1 MKTTNNIIYIG
12 VNDRKT
18 DLFESQ
24 FPIPNGIS
32 YNSYLINDEKIAV
45 MDSVDIGFA
54 DQWISN
60 IEKVIGN
67 RSPDYLVIQHME
79 PDHSSSI
86 LHFLKRYPSATIVA
100 SDKAFRMMNGFFASD
115 FAEKRI
121 VVGEGDCLDL
131 GEHKL
136 RFISAPMVHWPEV
149 IMTYEVKSKTLF
161 SADAFGRFG
170 SLDYPDNWVDEARR
184 YYFGIVGKY
193 GAQVQ
198 SLLRKI
204 KGLDI
209 RAICSLHGPIL
220 DENIPYYLNL
230 YNTWSAYR
238 PEREGVTIAYTS
250 VYGNT
255 KGAVQM
261 LKNLLQ
267 SRGVETVTFDL
278 ARCDI
283 YEAVANAFK
292 YDKLILATT
301 TYNAHIF
308 PAMKQF
314 IDCLTE
320 RNFQNRRVA
329 FIENGSWAP
338 TATKIMKYM
347 LKESKNLSFA
357 DTEVTITSALND
369 ISREQIKKLA
379 EEM

>member
-32 YNSYLINDEKIAV
+32 YNSYLIGDNKIAI

-121 VVGEGDCLDL
+121 VVGEGDYLDL

-170 SLDYPDNWVDEARR
+170 SLDHPDNWVDEARR

-198 SLLRKI
+198 SRLRKI

-209 RAICSLHGPIL
+209 KAICSLHGPIL

-230 YNTWSAYR
+230 YDTWSAYR

-267 SRGVETVTFDL
+267 SKGVETVTFDL

-347 LKESKNLSFA
+347 LRESKNLSFA
-357 DTEVTITSALND
+357 TTEVTITSALND
-369 ISREQIKKLA
+369 ISREQIQKLVW
-379 EEM
+379 EM

>member
-24 FPIPNGIS
+24 FPIPKGIS
-32 YNSYLINDEKIAV
+32 YNSYLINDNKIAI

-54 DQWISN
+54 DEWISN

-115 FAEKRI
+115 FAEGRI

-136 RFISAPMVHWPEV
+136 YFISAPMVHWPEV
-149 IMTYEVKSKTLF
+149 IMTYETKSKTLF

-170 SLDYPDNWVDEARR
+170 SLDCHDNWIDEARR

-198 SLLRKI
+198 SLLKKI

-209 RAICSLHGPIL
+209 KRICSLHGPIL
-220 DENIPYYLNL
+220 DENIPYYMNL
-230 YNTWSAYR
+230 YDTWSAYR

-255 KGAVQM
+255 RGAVQM
-261 LKNLLQ
+261 LEDLL
-267 SRGVETVTFDL
+267 RAKGVETVTFDL

-292 YDKLILATT
+292 YDRLILATT

-308 PAMKQF
+308 PAMRQF
-314 IDCLTE
+314 IDRLTE

-347 LKESKNLSFA
+347 LRESKNLTFA

-369 ISREQIKKLA
+369 ISKEKIKKLA

>member
-1 MKTTNNIIYIG
+1 
-12 VNDRKT
+12 
-18 DLFESQ
+18 
-24 FPIPNGIS
+24 
-32 YNSYLINDEKIAV
+32 
-45 MDSVDIGFA
+45 
-54 DQWISN
+54 
-60 IEKVIGN
+60 
-67 RSPDYLVIQHME
+67 ME

-86 LHFLKRYPSATIVA
+86 LHFLKRYPNATIVA
-100 SDKAFRMMNGFFASD
+100 SDKAFRMMNGFFEND

-131 GEHKL
+131 GNHRL
-136 RFISAPMVHWPEV
+136 CFITAPMVHWPEV
-149 IMTYEVKSKTLF
+149 IMTYDTTSKTLF
-161 SADAFGRFG
+161 SADAFGKFG

-198 SLLRKI
+198 SLLKKI
-204 KGLDI
+204 KNLDI

-220 DENIPYYLNL
+220 DENIPHYLNI
-230 YNTWSAYR
+230 YDTWSAYL
-238 PEREGVTIAYTS
+238 PEEKGVAIAYTS

-255 KGAVQM
+255 RGAVQK
-261 LKNLLQ
+261 LQDLL
-267 SRGVETVTFDL
+267 REKGVKTVTFDL

-292 YDKLILATT
+292 YDRLILATT

-308 PAMKQF
+308 PAMKHF
-314 IDCLTE
+314 IDSLTE
-320 RNFQNRRVA
+320 RNFQNRKVA

-347 LKESKNLSFA
+347 LKESKNLTFA
-357 DTEVTITSALND
+357 TTEVTITSALNA
-369 ISREQIKKLA
+369 ISREQIRKLA

>member
-32 YNSYLINDEKIAV
+32 YNSYLINDEKIAI

-54 DQWISN
+54 DEWLGN

-86 LHFLKRYPSATIVA
+86 IHFLKRYPNTTLVA

-136 RFISAPMVHWPEV
+136 YFISAPMVHWPEV
-149 IMTYEVKSKTLF
+149 IMTYETGSKTLF

-170 SLDYPDNWVDEARR
+170 SLDHPDNQVDEARR

-204 KGLDI
+204 KCLDI
-209 RAICSLHGPIL
+209 KAICSLHGPIL

-230 YNTWSAYR
+230 YDTWSAYR
-238 PEREGVTIAYTS
+238 PESEGVTIAYTS

-292 YDKLILATT
+292 YDSLILATT

>member
-12 VNDRKT
+12 VNDKKT

-24 FPIPNGIS
+24 FPIPKGIS

-54 DQWISN
+54 DEWLGN
-60 IEKVIGN
+60 IEKAIGN

-149 IMTYEVKSKTLF
+149 IMTYETGSKTLF

-170 SLDYPDNWVDEARR
+170 SLDHHDTQVDEARR

-204 KGLDI
+204 KCLDI

-230 YNTWSAYR
+230 YDTCSAYL
-238 PEREGVTIAYTS
+238 PESEVVTISYTS

-255 KGAVQM
+255 K
-261 LKNLLQ
+261 
-267 SRGVETVTFDL
+267 
-278 ARCDI
+278 
-283 YEAVANAFK
+283 
-292 YDKLILATT
+292 
-301 TYNAHIF
+301 
-308 PAMKQF
+308 
-314 IDCLTE
+314 
-320 RNFQNRRVA
+320 
-329 FIENGSWAP
+329 
-338 TATKIMKYM
+338 
-347 LKESKNLSFA
+347 
-357 DTEVTITSALND
+357 
-369 ISREQIKKLA
+369 
-379 EEM
+379 

>member
-24 FPIPNGIS
+24 FSISNGIS
-32 YNSYLINDEKIAV
+32 YNSYLISDNKIAI

-54 DQWISN
+54 DEWLGN

-86 LHFLKRYPSATIVA
+86 LHFLKRYPNATIVA

-131 GEHKL
+131 GEHNL

-149 IMTYEVKSKTLF
+149 IMTYETESKTLF

-170 SLDYPDNWVDEARR
+170 SLDHPDSWVDEARR

-198 SLLRKI
+198 YLLRKI
-204 KGLDI
+204 KSLDI
-209 RAICSLHGPIL
+209 KAICSLHGPIL
-220 DENIPYYLNL
+220 DENVPYYLNL
-230 YNTWSAYR
+230 YDTWSAYR
-238 PEREGVTIAYTS
+238 PESEGVTIAYTS

-255 KGAVQM
+255 KRAVQM

-308 PAMKQF
+308 SAMKQF

-347 LKESKNLSFA
+347 LKESKNLNFA

>member
-32 YNSYLINDEKIAV
+32 YNSYLIGDNKIAI

-121 VVGEGDCLDL
+121 VVGEGDYLDL

-170 SLDYPDNWVDEARR
+170 SLDHPDNWVDEARR

-209 RAICSLHGPIL
+209 KAICSLHGPIL
-220 DENIPYYLNL
+220 DENIP
-230 YNTWSAYR
+230 
-238 PEREGVTIAYTS
+238 
-250 VYGNT
+250 
-255 KGAVQM
+255 
-261 LKNLLQ
+261 
-267 SRGVETVTFDL
+267 
-278 ARCDI
+278 
-283 YEAVANAFK
+283 
-292 YDKLILATT
+292 
-301 TYNAHIF
+301 
-308 PAMKQF
+308 
-314 IDCLTE
+314 
-320 RNFQNRRVA
+320 
-329 FIENGSWAP
+329 
-338 TATKIMKYM
+338 
-347 LKESKNLSFA
+347 
-357 DTEVTITSALND
+357 
-369 ISREQIKKLA
+369 
-379 EEM
+379 

>member
-32 YNSYLINDEKIAV
+32 YNSYLINDEKIAI

-54 DQWISN
+54 DEWLGN

-86 LHFLKRYPSATIVA
+86 LHFLKRYPNTTLVA

-131 GEHKL
+131 GKHKL

-149 IMTYEVKSKTLF
+149 IMTYETVSKTLF

-170 SLDYPDNWVDEARR
+170 SLDHPDNPVDEARR

-204 KGLDI
+204 KCLDI
-209 RAICSLHGPIL
+209 WAICSLHGPIL

-230 YNTWSAYR
+230 YDTWSAYR
-238 PEREGVTIAYTS
+238 PESEGVTIAYTS

-283 YEAVANAFK
+283 YEAVASAFK
-292 YDKLILATT
+292 YDRLILATT

-369 ISREQIKKLA
+369 ISIEQIKKLA

>member
-1 MKTTNNIIYIG
+1 MKNTDNIIYVG
-12 VNDRKT
+12 VNDKKT

-32 YNSYLINDEKIAV
+32 YNSYLINDEKIAI

-54 DQWISN
+54 DEWIYN
-60 IEKVIGN
+60 IGINLRG
-67 RSPDYLVIQHME
+67 RLPDYLVIQHME

-86 LHFLKRYPSATIVA
+86 LHFIKEYPNTIIVA
-100 SDKAFRMMNGFFASD
+100 SDKAFRMMSGFFGED
-115 FAEKRI
+115 FPDKRI
-121 VVGEGDCLDL
+121 IVGDGDRLNL
-131 GEHKL
+131 GKHKL
-136 RFISAPMVHWPEV
+136 CFISAPMIHWPEV
-149 IMTYEVKSKTLF
+149 IMTYETMSKTLF
-161 SADAFGRFG
+161 SADAFGKFG
-170 SLDYPDNWVDEARR
+170 SLDHHDNRVDEARR

-204 KGLDI
+204 KCLDI
-209 RAICSLHGPIL
+209 KAICSLHGPIL

-230 YNTWSAYR
+230 YDTWSSYL
-238 PEREGVTIAYTS
+238 PECDGVTIAYTS

-255 KGAVQM
+255 RCAVRM
-261 LKNLLQ
+261 LADLL
-267 SRGVETVTFDL
+267 REKGVETVTFDL

-283 YEAVANAFK
+283 YEAMANAFK
-292 YDKLILATT
+292 YDRLILATT

-308 PAMKQF
+308 PAMRHF
-314 IDCLTE
+314 IDSLTE

-347 LKESKNLSFA
+347 LKESKNLTFA
-357 DTEVTITSALND
+357 DTKVRITSALND

>member
-32 YNSYLINDEKIAV
+32 YNSYLIGDNKIAI
-45 MDSVDIGFA
+45 MDSVDIDFA
-54 DQWISN
+54 DEWLGN

-198 SLLRKI
+198 SLIRKI

-209 RAICSLHGPIL
+209 KAICSLHGPIL

-230 YNTWSAYR
+230 YDTWSAYR
-238 PEREGVTIAYTS
+238 PESEGVTIAYTS

-255 KGAVQM
+255 REAVQM

-267 SRGVETVTFDL
+267 SKGVETVTFDL

-347 LKESKNLSFA
+347 LQESKNLTFA

-369 ISREQIKKLA
+369 ISIEQIKKLS
-379 EEM
+379 EKM

>member
-24 FPIPNGIS
+24 LPIPNGIS
-32 YNSYLINDEKIAV
+32 YNSYLISDNKIAI

-54 DQWISN
+54 DQWITN

-86 LHFLKRYPSATIVA
+86 IHFLKRYPNTTIVA
-100 SDKAFRMMNGFFASD
+100 SDKAFRMMSGFFASD

-149 IMTYEVKSKTLF
+149 IMTYETMSKTLF

-170 SLDYPDNWVDEARR
+170 SLDHPDNWVDEARR

-193 GAQVQ
+193 GTQVQ

-204 KGLDI
+204 KGLEI
-209 RAICSLHGPIL
+209 KVICSLHGPIL

-230 YNTWSAYR
+230 YDTWSAYR
-238 PEREGVTIAYTS
+238 PESEGVTIAYTS

-255 KGAVQM
+255 REAVQI
-261 LKNLLQ
+261 LDNLL
-267 SRGVETVTFDL
+267 RAKGVETVTFDL

-347 LKESKNLSFA
+347 LKESKNLNFA

-369 ISREQIKKLA
+369 ISIEQIKKLA

>member
-24 FPIPNGIS
+24 FPIPNGIG
-32 YNSYLINDEKIAV
+32 YNSYLIGDNKIAI

-170 SLDYPDNWVDEARR
+170 SLDHPDNWVDEARR

-209 RAICSLHGPIL
+209 KAICSLHGPIL

-230 YNTWSAYR
+230 YDTWSAYR
-238 PEREGVTIAYTS
+238 PESEGVTIAYTS

-261 LKNLLQ
+261 LKKLLQ
-267 SRGVETVTFDL
+267 SKGVETVTFDL

-369 ISREQIKKLA
+369 ISIEQIKKLA
-379 EEM
+379 EKM

>member
-1 MKTTNNIIYIG
+1 MNTPLAERMRPHNLDEVVGQKHLIG
-12 VNDRKT
+12 DN
-18 DLFESQ
+18 
-24 FPIPNGIS
+24 
-32 YNSYLINDEKIAV
+32 KIAI
-45 MDSVDIGFA
+45 MDSVDIDFA
-54 DQWISN
+54 DEWLGN

-198 SLLRKI
+198 SLIRKI

-209 RAICSLHGPIL
+209 KAICSLHGPIL

-230 YNTWSAYR
+230 YDTWSAYR
-238 PEREGVTIAYTS
+238 PESEGVTSAYTS

-255 KGAVQM
+255 REAVQM

-267 SRGVETVTFDL
+267 SKGVETVTFDL

-347 LKESKNLSFA
+347 LQESKNLTFA

-369 ISREQIKKLA
+369 ISIEQIKKLS
-379 EEM
+379 EKM

>member
-32 YNSYLINDEKIAV
+32 YNSYLIGDNKIAI

-54 DQWISN
+54 DEWLCN

-170 SLDYPDNWVDEARR
+170 SLDHPDNWVDEARR

-209 RAICSLHGPIL
+209 KAICSLHGPIL

-230 YNTWSAYR
+230 YDTWSAYR
-238 PEREGVTIAYTS
+238 PESEGVTIAYTS

-261 LKNLLQ
+261 LKKLLQ
-267 SRGVETVTFDL
+267 SKGVETVTFDL

-292 YDKLILATT
+292 YDKLVLATT

-369 ISREQIKKLA
+369 ISIEQIKKLA

>member
-198 SLLRKI
+198 SLIRKI

-209 RAICSLHGPIL
+209 KAICSLHGPIL

-230 YNTWSAYR
+230 YDTWSAYR
-238 PEREGVTIAYTS
+238 PESEGVTIAYTS

-255 KGAVQM
+255 REAVQM

-267 SRGVETVTFDL
+267 SKGVETVTFDL

-347 LKESKNLSFA
+347 LQESKNLTFA

-369 ISREQIKKLA
+369 ISIEQIKKLS
-379 EEM
+379 EKM

>member
-24 FPIPNGIS
+24 FPIPKGIS
-32 YNSYLINDEKIAV
+32 YNSYLIDDEKIAI

-67 RSPDYLVIQHME
+67 RAPDYLVIQHME

-86 LHFLKRYPSATIVA
+86 LLFLKRYPNTTLVA

-115 FAEKRI
+115 FSEKRI
-121 VVGEGDCLDL
+121 VVGDGDCLDL

-136 RFISAPMVHWPEV
+136 CFITAPMVHWPEV

-170 SLDYPDNWVDEARR
+170 SPDYPDNRIDEVRR

-193 GAQVQ
+193 GTQVQ
-198 SLLRKI
+198 SLLKKI
-204 KGLDI
+204 KELDI
-209 RAICSLHGPIL
+209 KQICSLHGPIL

-230 YNTWSAYR
+230 YDTWSAYR
-238 PEREGVTIAYTS
+238 PESEGVTIAYTS

-255 KGAVQM
+255 RGAVQM
-261 LKNLLQ
+261 LENLL
-267 SRGVETVTFDL
+267 RAKGVETVTFDL

-283 YEAVANAFK
+283 YDAVAYAFK
-292 YDKLILATT
+292 YDRLILATT

-308 PAMKQF
+308 PAMKKF
-314 IDCLTE
+314 IDSLTE
-320 RNFQNRRVA
+320 RNFQNRKVA

-347 LKESKNLSFA
+347 LKESKNLTFA
-357 DTEVTITSALND
+357 TTEVTITSALND